1 MTEKSKRAKSKG
13 PTVAAQLKKAKNELT
28 RRETRIAKQ
37 MADFKKWSSNQ
48 KSAINELIKSGK
60 VSPDVN
66 KVDNNNNNKTQQGP
80 NKPKPKPRA
89 KVVGGGRAAAVSSMR
104 GGLSKSIEGKK
115 LLPRS

>member
-37 MADFKKWSSNQ
+37 MADFKKWSANQ
-48 KSAINELIKSGK
+48 KSAINELIRSGK

-66 KVDNNNNNKTQQGP
+66 KVDNNKNKTQQGP

-89 KVVGGGRAAAVSSMR
+89 KVVGGGRSAAVSSMR

-115 LLPRS
+115 LLPKT